1 MINRETQQNPPTSPI
16 ITENENQLKQL
27 QKWVAYGDEFL
38 NGENSEKNIS
48 DLKSKLVS
56 NTILVFNLKKG
67 QFEVVSARKYLDDY
81 FLFGTSQNL
90 SERSDEEIHQE
101 LRSEFYSFT
110 DTLKKMNL
118 IISKLDTN
126 NVDYRFV
133 LVYYI
138 KLLRHLPFR
147 KRGLVNF
154 SLLEKLYQKISK
166 DEELKK
172 SLGSPIVSSIN
183 DTWELLNPS
192 KKEDARNKTVHKLV
206 SCNNEKILKIER
218 GLLSPDTSLFPNLIF
233 VYTSKLY
240 DGDVIHYYKTE

>member
-1 MINRETQQNPPTSPI
+1 LKNLINRETRQNHPTSEI
-16 ITENENQLKQL
+16 ITENERQLKQL
-27 QKWVAYGDEFL
+27 QKWIAYGEDFL
-38 NGENSEKNIS
+38 NGEDSERNIT
-48 DLKSKLVS
+48 DLKSKLVPD
-56 NTILVFNLKKG
+56 TILVFNMKEG
-67 QFEVVSARKYLDDY
+67 QFEVVSGREHLDDY
-81 FLFGTSQNL
+81 FLFGTSQKL
-90 SERSDEEIHQE
+90 SKCSDEEIHQE

-154 SLLEKLYQKISK
+154 PLLEKLYQKISK
-166 DEELKK
+166 DEEFKK

-183 DTWELLNPS
+183 DTWGLLNPS
-192 KKEDARNKTVHKLV
+192 KKEDTRNKTVHKLV
-206 SCNNEKILKIER
+206 IET
-218 GLLSPDTSLFPNLIF
+218 L
-233 VYTSKLY
+233 
-240 DGDVIHYYKTE
+240 

>member
-1 MINRETQQNPPTSPI
+1 M
-16 ITENENQLKQL
+16 
-27 QKWVAYGDEFL
+27 AYGDEFL

-67 QFEVVSARKYLDDY
+67 QFEVVSGRKYLDDY

-147 KRGLVNF
+147 RRGF
-154 SLLEKLYQKISK
+154 
-166 DEELKK
+166 
-172 SLGSPIVSSIN
+172 
-183 DTWELLNPS
+183 
-192 KKEDARNKTVHKLV
+192 
-206 SCNNEKILKIER
+206 
-218 GLLSPDTSLFPNLIF
+218 LSPDTSLFPNLIF

-240 DGDVIHYYKTE
+240 DGDIIHHYKTE